1 MGLTDFGKV
10 VKKKLIDKD
19 MTQAQLAAMIGCG
32 NQYLHKILVGERS
45 GDKYKEAISV
55 ILEIDLDKVKA
66 AGYDTSTLVV
76 ICNTDDYGDV
86 RGLDNKEVQPGDDV
100 IVITK

>member
-1 MGLTDFGKV
+1 MWRMHRKANGIFAKQGLTEVRRHRGECMGLTDFGKV

-45 GDKYKEAISV
+45 GDKYKEEISV
-55 ILEIDLDKVKA
+55 ILEIDLVA
-66 AGYDTSTLVV
+66 
-76 ICNTDDYGDV
+76 
-86 RGLDNKEVQPGDDV
+86 
-100 IVITK
+100 

>member
-1 MGLTDFGKV
+1 MWRMHRKANGIFAKQGLTEVRRRRGECMELTDFGKV

-55 ILEIDLDKVKA
+55 ILEIDLVA
-66 AGYDTSTLVV
+66 
-76 ICNTDDYGDV
+76 
-86 RGLDNKEVQPGDDV
+86 
-100 IVITK
+100 

>member
-1 MGLTDFGKV
+1 MWRMHRKANGIFAKQGLTEVRRHRGECMGLTDFGKV
-10 VKKKLIDKD
+10 VKKKRIDKD

-55 ILEIDLDKVKA
+55 ILEIDLVA
-66 AGYDTSTLVV
+66 
-76 ICNTDDYGDV
+76 
-86 RGLDNKEVQPGDDV
+86 
-100 IVITK
+100 

>member
-45 GDKYKEAISV
+45 GDQYKEAISV
-55 ILEIDLDKVKA
+55 ILEIDLVA
-66 AGYDTSTLVV
+66 
-76 ICNTDDYGDV
+76 
-86 RGLDNKEVQPGDDV
+86 
-100 IVITK
+100 

>member
-1 MGLTDFGKV
+1 MWRMHRKANRIFAKQGLTEVRRRRGECMGLTDFGKV

-55 ILEIDLDKVKA
+55 ILEIDLVA
-66 AGYDTSTLVV
+66 
-76 ICNTDDYGDV
+76 
-86 RGLDNKEVQPGDDV
+86 
-100 IVITK
+100 

>member
-32 NQYLHKILVGERS
+32 NQYLHKTWLVS
-45 GDKYKEAISV
+45 AV
-55 ILEIDLDKVKA
+55 V
-66 AGYDTSTLVV
+66 TSIRKQSL
-76 ICNTDDYGDV
+76 
-86 RGLDNKEVQPGDDV
+86 
-100 IVITK
+100 